1 MPNNHFWQFRN
12 TAETGTEEAE
22 LMLYGEIASEE
33 SWWSDVVTPKQ
44 FVRELKGLG
53 DVKSILVR
61 IFSPGGDVWAASA
74 IYSNLRECGAKIRVR
89 IDGLAASAATMI
101 AMAGEEITIDP
112 TGTFMIH
119 NPSVGMRGYYGSGEL
134 DELKNRLSQIKS
146 QIVEAYHQRTKIP
159 VDELNTMMDAT
170 TWMTGREAV
179 EKGFCTNLVLAGDA
193 EVVTNSVRN
202 CLAAAV
208 SDATNALKN
217 YHNVPAAV
225 LENVGT
231 VMDKTK
237 HKEDVTMADQIT
249 TVDAL
254 RAAYHN
260 LVEQIENA
268 AVMGERNR
276 LRMID
281 EALEGEDLTGVEEVV
296 RNAKYGEKPM
306 NADALAAQMWRAQ
319 KEARKNGGAQNSGA
333 QSGYL
338 AARAKD
344 AQESGVNGIHS
355 AAAPVDDKA
364 AERKEQD
371 EHDDAVIAAALGLET
386 K

>member
-22 LMLYGEIASEE
+22 LLLYGEIASEE
-33 SWWSDVVTPKQ
+33 SWWRDTVTPLDFK
-44 FVRELKGLG
+44 RELNALG
-53 DVKSILVR
+53 NVQSILVR
-61 IFSPGGDVWAASA
+61 IYSLGGDVFAANA
-74 IYSNLRECGAKIRVR
+74 IYSNLREHPAKIRVR
-89 IDGLAASAATMI
+89 IDGIAASAATVI
-101 AMAGEEITIDP
+101 AMAGDEITIDP
-112 TGTFMIH
+112 TGVFMIH
-119 NPSVGMRGYYGSGEL
+119 DPSVSIWGRYNSAEMEEL
-134 DELKNRLSQIKS
+134 QKRLAVAKKTIM
-146 QIVEAYHQRTKIP
+146 EAYINKTGMSEED
-159 VDELNTMMDAT
+159 VSALMTAE

-179 EKGFCTNLVLAGDA
+179 DRGFCTNLVLAGSA
-193 EVVTNSVRN
+193 ESGEKVTNKIDAAEIRNSV
-202 CLAAAV
+202 
-208 SDATNALKN
+208 NAHQYK
-217 YHNVPAAV
+217 NVPKSV
-225 LENVGT
+225 LDTIST
-231 VMDKTK
+231 VSDKTK
-237 HKEDVTMADQIT
+237 HKEEETMADQIT

-254 RAAYHN
+254 RNTYRN

-344 AQESGVNGIHS
+344 AQESGVNGIPS

>member
-1 MPNNHFWQFRN
+1 
-12 TAETGTEEAE
+12 
-22 LMLYGEIASEE
+22 
-33 SWWSDVVTPKQ
+33 
-44 FVRELKGLG
+44 
-53 DVKSILVR
+53 
-61 IFSPGGDVWAASA
+61 
-74 IYSNLRECGAKIRVR
+74 
-89 IDGLAASAATMI
+89 
-101 AMAGEEITIDP
+101 
-112 TGTFMIH
+112 
-119 NPSVGMRGYYGSGEL
+119 
-134 DELKNRLSQIKS
+134 
-146 QIVEAYHQRTKIP
+146 
-159 VDELNTMMDAT
+159 
-170 TWMTGREAV
+170 
-179 EKGFCTNLVLAGDA
+179 
-193 EVVTNSVRN
+193 
-202 CLAAAV
+202 
-208 SDATNALKN
+208 
-217 YHNVPAAV
+217 
-225 LENVGT
+225 
-231 VMDKTK
+231 
-237 HKEDVTMADQIT
+237 MADQIT

-254 RAAYHN
+254 RGAYPN

>member
-22 LMLYGEIASEE
+22 LLLYGEIASEE

-119 NPSVGMRGYYGSGEL
+119 NPSVGMRGYYGTGEL

-146 QIVEAYHQRTKIP
+146 QIVEAYHQRTGIA
-159 VDELNTMMDAT
+159 VEELNTMMDAT

-193 EVVTNSVRN
+193 AVVTNSVRN

-208 SDATNALKN
+208 SDAPQALKN

-225 LENVGT
+225 LENVGA
-231 VMDKTK
+231 VMDKTNT
-237 HKEDVTMADQIT
+237 EEEETMADQIT

-254 RAAYHN
+254 RNTYRN

-319 KEARKNGGAQNSGA
+319 KEARKNGGAQNNGA

-344 AQESGVNGIHS
+344 AQESGVNGIPS

-371 EHDDAVIAAALGLET
+371 DHDDAVIAAALGLET

>member
-22 LMLYGEIASEE
+22 LLLYGEIASEE
-33 SWWSDVVTPKQ
+33 SWWRDTVTPLDFK
-44 FVRELKGLG
+44 RELNALG
-53 DVKSILVR
+53 NVQSILVR
-61 IFSPGGDVWAASA
+61 IYSLGGDVFAANA
-74 IYSNLRECGAKIRVR
+74 IYSNLREHPAKIRVR
-89 IDGLAASAATMI
+89 IDGIAASAATVI
-101 AMAGEEITIDP
+101 AMAGDEITIDT
-112 TGTFMIH
+112 TGVFMIH
-119 NPSVGMRGYYGSGEL
+119 DPSVSIWGRYNSAEMEEL
-134 DELKNRLSQIKS
+134 QKRLAVAKKTIM
-146 QIVEAYHQRTKIP
+146 EAYINKTGMSEED
-159 VDELNTMMDAT
+159 VSALMTAE

-179 EKGFCTNLVLAGDA
+179 DRGFCTNLVLAGSA
-193 EVVTNSVRN
+193 ESGEKVTNKIDAAEIRNSV
-202 CLAAAV
+202 
-208 SDATNALKN
+208 NAHQYK
-217 YHNVPAAV
+217 NVPKSV
-225 LENVGT
+225 LDTIST
-231 VMDKTK
+231 VSDKTK

-254 RAAYHN
+254 RGAYPN

-306 NADALAAQMWRAQ
+306 NADTLAAQMWRAQ

-371 EHDDAVIAAALGLET
+371 DHDDAVIAAALGLET

>member
-22 LMLYGEIASEE
+22 LLLYGEIASEE
-33 SWWSDVVTPKQ
+33 SWWRDTVTPLDFK
-44 FVRELKGLG
+44 RELNALG
-53 DVKSILVR
+53 NVQSILVR
-61 IFSPGGDVWAASA
+61 IYSLGGDVFAANA
-74 IYSNLRECGAKIRVR
+74 IYSNLREHPAKIRVR
-89 IDGLAASAATMI
+89 IDGIAASAATVI
-101 AMAGEEITIDP
+101 AMAGDEITIDP
-112 TGTFMIH
+112 TGVFMIH
-119 NPSVGMRGYYGSGEL
+119 DPSVSIWGRYNSAEMEEL
-134 DELKNRLSQIKS
+134 QKRLAVAKKTIM
-146 QIVEAYHQRTKIP
+146 EAYINKTGMSEED
-159 VDELNTMMDAT
+159 VSALMTAE

-179 EKGFCTNLVLAGDA
+179 DRGFCTNLVLAGSA
-193 EVVTNSVRN
+193 ESGEKVTNKIDAAEIRNSV
-202 CLAAAV
+202 
-208 SDATNALKN
+208 NAHQYK
-217 YHNVPAAV
+217 NVPKSV
-225 LENVGT
+225 LDTIST
-231 VMDKTK
+231 VSDKTK

-254 RAAYHN
+254 RSAYPN

-306 NADALAAQMWRAQ
+306 NADALAAQMWKAQ
-319 KEARKNGGAQNSGA
+319 KEARKNGGAQNKGA
-333 QSGYL
+333 QDYL
-338 AARAKD
+338 TARAKD
-344 AQESGVNGIHS
+344 AQESGVNGVPS
-355 AAAPVDDKA
+355 AAAPVDDKS

>member
-12 TAETGTEEAE
+12 TAETGTDEAE
-22 LMLYGEIASEE
+22 LLLYGEIASEE

-179 EKGFCTNLVLAGDA
+179 EKGFCTNLVLAGDDT
-193 EVVTNSVRN
+193 VVTNSVRN

-208 SDATNALKN
+208 SDAPKALKN
-217 YHNVPAAV
+217 YHNVPAMV

-237 HKEDVTMADQIT
+237 EKEEDVTMADQIT

-254 RAAYHN
+254 RVAYPN

-306 NADALAAQMWRAQ
+306 NADALAAQMWKAQ
-319 KEARKNGGAQNSGA
+319 KEARKNGSAQNKGAQD
-333 QSGYL
+333 YL
-338 AARAKD
+338 TARAKD
-344 AQESGVNGIHS
+344 AQESGVNGVPS
-355 AAAPVDDKA
+355 AAAPVDNKA
-364 AERKEQD
+364 ANKKEQD

>member
-22 LMLYGEIASEE
+22 LLLYGEIASEE

-44 FVRELKGLG
+44 FVQELKGLG
-53 DVKSILVR
+53 NVKSILVR

-119 NPSVGMRGYYGSGEL
+119 NPSVGMRGYYGTGEL

-146 QIVEAYHQRTKIP
+146 QIVEAYHQRTGIA
-159 VDELNTMMDAT
+159 VEELNTMMDAT

-179 EKGFCTNLVLAGDA
+179 EKGFCTSLVLAGDA
-193 EVVTNSVRN
+193 AVVTNSVRN

-208 SDATNALKN
+208 SDAPKALKN

-225 LENVGT
+225 LENVGA
-231 VMDKTK
+231 VMDKTNT
-237 HKEDVTMADQIT
+237 EEEETMADQIT

-254 RAAYHN
+254 RNTYRN

-344 AQESGVNGIHS
+344 AQESGVNGIPS